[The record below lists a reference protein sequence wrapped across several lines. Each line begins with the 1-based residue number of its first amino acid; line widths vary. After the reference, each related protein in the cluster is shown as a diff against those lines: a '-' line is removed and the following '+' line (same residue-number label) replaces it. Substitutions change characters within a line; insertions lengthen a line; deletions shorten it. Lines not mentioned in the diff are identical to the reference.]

1 MIVVRLLLC
10 FAMVCVPIVLLV
22 AASRKA
28 ENLIYLMF
36 PIVGGIP
43 AALTALLVFAPL
55 ERVLQAR
62 GLAHVQNVAI
72 PLAGALAV
80 VAGLLVSLAA
90 SGKLARLPAR
100 IARDP
105 ANVLGAMLG
114 TSLAGAAWGALW
126 RLSAAAVTRLGW

>member
-1 MIVVRLLLC
+1 MIVVRLLVC

-22 AASRKA
+22 AASRRA

-43 AALTALLVFAPL
+43 ASLAALLVFAPL
-55 ERVLQAR
+55 EHRLQAR

-72 PLAGALAV
+72 PLAGAV
-80 VAGLLVSLAA
+80 VVAAGLLVSLAV

-105 ANVLGAMLG
+105 LKVLGALVAS
-114 TSLAGAAWGALW
+114 SLAGAAWGALW
-126 RLSAAAVTRLGW
+126 RLSAAALAWMGR